1 MNTFSLEQL
10 EYMLDNVIHDGEFM
24 GDVYRNYVIIALK
37 NMIAEH
43 YLVMYLGY
51 DPDKIE
57 PEPKPEPERN
67 SQLIVMF
74 GG

>member
-51 DPDKIE
+51 DPDTNVIAE
-57 PEPKPEPERN
+57 PN
-67 SQLIVMF
+67 SQLVKMF

>member
-10 EYMLDNVIHDGEFM
+10 ECMLDNVIHDGEFM

-51 DPDKIE
+51 DPYTNVIAE
-57 PEPKPEPERN
+57 PN
-67 SQLIVMF
+67 SQLVKMF